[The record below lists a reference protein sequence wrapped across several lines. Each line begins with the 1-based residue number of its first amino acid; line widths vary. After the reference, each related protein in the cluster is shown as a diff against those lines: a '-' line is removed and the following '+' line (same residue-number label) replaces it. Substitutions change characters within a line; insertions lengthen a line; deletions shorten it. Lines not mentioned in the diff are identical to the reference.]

1 MKKNVMKTKMIY
13 RTLTATPFK
22 RNTAYKE
29 IGTCWTLSPY
39 IRCFWDGEYDCA
51 DTGMG
56 ELSEIAIPDT
66 CVDIIYR
73 MDEKT
78 ILACAAFITIDPD
91 SFPVPATS
99 SPSHS
104 EKIRW
109 ITFCTGLNAPSS
121 VRFGQNKKAAVC
133 LNSPIY
139 HIFLTGTAEV
149 CTDQEPTAIAPIGGW
164 IKRIFI
170 QLTHHC
176 YWEDLSV
183 K

>member
-1 MKKNVMKTKMIY
+1 MTALIQEWANFPKLRFQILVLILFTAWMK
-13 RTLTATPFK
+13 
-22 RNTAYKE
+22 
-29 IGTCWTLSPY
+29 
-39 IRCFWDGEYDCA
+39 
-51 DTGMG
+51 
-56 ELSEIAIPDT
+56 
-66 CVDIIYR
+66 
-73 MDEKT
+73 KT

-121 VRFGQNKKAAVC
+121 VRFGQNKKDAVC